1 LNASVNY
8 KTSKLDLI
16 FNSSYSTYSGD
27 HYGEVIWAR
36 NFSKNSSVRDR
47 YYDGNGK
54 KTDFSVFAKAS
65 YLLNEKLEFYGDLQ
79 LRKLNY
85 KTSGITSDLVNMLI
99 DQSYSFFNPKFGLSL
114 KLSPASMLYGSFSRA
129 NREPSRSDF
138 ESNIN
143 IKPEQLNDLNLAGV
157 SKKMV

>member
-1 LNASVNY
+1 MDVNGIELGTTDLIRRRWLDNNFYVFNASANY
-8 KTSKLDLI
+8 KTSKLDLM

-36 NFSKNSSVRDR
+36 NFSENSSVRDR

-54 KTDFSVFAKAS
+54 KTDLSVFAKAS
-65 YLLNEKLEFYGDLQ
+65 YLLNDKLEFYGDLQ

-99 DQSYSFFNPKFGLSL
+99 DQSYSYPCFMVLSQEL
-114 KLSPASMLYGSFSRA
+114 IGSLVVV
-129 NREPSRSDF
+129 
-138 ESNIN
+138 IMKV
-143 IKPEQLNDLNLAGV
+143 I
-157 SKKMV
+157 

>member
-1 LNASVNY
+1 MVRLFGLETLV
-8 KTSKLDLI
+8 KTV
-16 FNSSYSTYSGD
+16 T
-27 HYGEVIWAR
+27 
-36 NFSKNSSVRDR
+36 VRDR

-99 DQSYSFFNPKFGLSL
+99 DQSYSFL
-114 KLSPASMLYGSFSRA
+114 
-129 NREPSRSDF
+129 
-138 ESNIN
+138 I
-143 IKPEQLNDLNLAGV
+143 QNLV
-157 SKKMV
+157 YH